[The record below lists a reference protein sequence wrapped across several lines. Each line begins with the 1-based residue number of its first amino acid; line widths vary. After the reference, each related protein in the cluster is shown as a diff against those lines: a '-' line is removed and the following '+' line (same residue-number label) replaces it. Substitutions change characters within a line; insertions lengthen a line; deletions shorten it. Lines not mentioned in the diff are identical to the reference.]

1 MASVLIVDDN
11 PDSCEV
17 VTRYLERSGHAV
29 VCVPNGRLA
38 LHALTSETPDVV
50 LLDLMMPE
58 MDGAGFLQVVR
69 SYLRWADLPVMVLTA
84 YPDSPQLTRALSFK
98 VAHVFHK
105 ADMDLAELLAAVNRI
120 VPAGRRRDS
129 QNVAGSPAAPK
140 SRLDAQAVRE
150 LKSEQRLHESNLDG
164 MSTDSPEPYL
174 RECARHQ
181 ERVKEILQDQSR
193 RRPSSP
199 PPSAPASQ
207 PTPAPAPAPA
217 ERHVRH

>member
-38 LHALTSETPDVV
+38 LHALTSQTPDVV

-69 SYLRWADLPVMVLTA
+69 SYLRWADLPVMILTA

-105 ADMDLAELLAAVNRI
+105 ADMDLAELLAAVNH
-120 VPAGRRRDS
+120 VAPAGRQRDAH
-129 QNVAGSPAAPK
+129 NVVRQPTTPK
-140 SRLDAQAVRE
+140 GRLDAQALSE
-150 LKSEQRLHESNLDG
+150 LKSEQRLHESNLDALT
-164 MSTDSPEPYL
+164 TDNSDPYL

-193 RRPSSP
+193 RRSSSAPISPSAAQAQAPSSP
-199 PPSAPASQ
+199 DH
-207 PTPAPAPAPA
+207 
-217 ERHVRH
+217 RLHH